1 MKQKTTVTYLQS
13 NTSHLHGKYVTNAAF
28 FQLRFENKIH
38 VSHILDILGL
48 FGKCYVLV
56 NNIFNNRI
64 QAHISFRIY
73 LSLSDPENT
82 NHEYKLYYS
91 IIFYYF
97 IIDCK
102 MRKS

>member
-1 MKQKTTVTYLQS
+1 M
-13 NTSHLHGKYVTNAAF
+13 TNVAF

-64 QAHISFRIY
+64 QGHISFRIY
-73 LSLSDPENT
+73 LSLSNISVPHDPGNT
-82 NHEYKLYYS
+82 NHEYKLYTIRLFS
-91 IIFYYF
+91 IILSL
-97 IIDCK
+97 IVK
-102 MRKS
+102 

>member
-1 MKQKTTVTYLQS
+1 M
-13 NTSHLHGKYVTNAAF
+13 TNAAVF
-28 FQLRFENKIH
+28 ELPFENKIH

-73 LSLSDPENT
+73 LSLNNISVPYDPENT